1 MRNRFSSTK
10 NASAKYVHFLA
21 KPESSYFL
29 IMTTVGLL
37 SGLGIVMVLSASS
50 VRSFAQ
56 NGSTYA
62 IFIKQLGFMITG
74 LGLAYVGMRMRPIL
88 WEKLAK
94 RGIQLGALT
103 LLLPLIPGIK
113 RSVNGNSNWIGIG
126 PITIQPSEFAKLAL
140 ILWCA
145 PQLKRYFERKSAP
158 TAIQSHPAFAV
169 GGGAVLI
176 LGLILMEK
184 DLGTAT
190 VVAGIVIGMLFV
202 AGISWFHIGIVGG
215 AAVAV
220 GGALTFTNQNRLN
233 RFKAIGNPFAPAIY
247 KFAGWQ
253 PAHGLMGLAS
263 GGFFGVGIGASRQK
277 WANLAEAHTDF
288 IFSVIGEEMGLL
300 GTVLVVL
307 TYGVLIY
314 AIFRTAINTKSLFE
328 KFAVA
333 GVACWILL
341 QVLINLFTNVGIV
354 PVIGVTLPFI
364 SYGGSSLWATYFGI
378 AFVLNVARRDP
389 AVKSA
394 LTRTKNEKNEKRSD
408 TRA

>member
-1 MRNRFSSTK
+1 MMRSRLIATK
-10 NASAKYVHFLA
+10 SASAKYVHFLS

-37 SGLGIVMVLSASS
+37 SGLGIVMVLSSS
-50 VRSFAQ
+50 AVRSFAQ

-62 IFIKQLGFMITG
+62 IFIKQLGFMVTG
-74 LGLAYVGMRMRPIL
+74 LGLAYIGMRMRPAL
-88 WEKLAK
+88 WGKLAR
-94 RGIQLGALT
+94 RGIQLGAFA
-103 LLLPLIPGIK
+103 LLLPLIPGLQ
-113 RSVNGNSNWIGIG
+113 RSVNGNSNWIGVG
-126 PITIQPSEFAKLAL
+126 PVTIQPSEFAKLAL

-145 PQLKRYFERKSAP
+145 LQLKRYFEGKNAA
-158 TAIQSHPAFAV
+158 TGIQSHPAYSVA
-169 GGGAVLI
+169 GGAAIILALI
-176 LGLILMEK
+176 LAEK

-202 AGISWFHIGIVGG
+202 AGISYFHIGIAGAI
-215 AAVAV
+215 AAVV
-220 GGALTFTNQNRLN
+220 GGALTITNENRLS
-233 RFKAIGNPFAPAIY
+233 RFKAIGNPFDPAIY

-307 TYGVLIY
+307 TYGTLVY
-314 AIFRTAINTKSLFE
+314 AIFRIAINAKDLFE

-333 GVACWILL
+333 GVACWIVL

-364 SYGGSSLWATYFGI
+364 SYGGSSLWASYLGI

-389 AVKSA
+389 AVKAA
-394 LTRTKNEKNEKRSD
+394 LSRNKKEKRS
-408 TRA
+408 AKSE